1 MNKEL
6 IEKLN
11 EIVSSDWLK
20 EILKNVGY
28 KSGMT
33 SDVSQIMGEVYIYA
47 FSTQSCEGI
56 EEYINN
62 LLKNYKTAKP
72 FEKDQIRAEMILETL
87 AKQNGVSM
95 EEIGSNELLRTK
107 FLENYCKNG
116 FVMHSFSEEN
126 LKNLSEN
133 GFQSA
138 EERKK
143 VNKGIDEIIEVA
155 HIFENHGVLKACGTY
170 PFYSGAGLYVEH
182 DPRKVFEHSTLA
194 PEWFFEF
201 TGSNHNGLDSDVS
214 THPLIMQDYDACR
227 QNVEDLCINAELSNE
242 EMTKVM
248 TFFEKNWS
256 RYGVGQKHV
265 AMIPREVVGKSD
277 YSGILEASEGMS
289 NQKLITSV
297 IKDKFQM
304 FQEHVGNSVT
314 HGIRADEF
322 LIMPLPDAKE
332 LFKAEFVRERK
343 EQLKPSKEYLTHVRA
358 YAEKSN
364 FNMEYVDQVISQITE
379 YWEEKEVLKEG
390 KDAKQDVFE
399 SAIEN
404 VQHRIEN
411 EQEATKVIKTSVK
424 EQVKDEMEI
433 GE

>member
-6 IEKLN
+6 IEQLN
-11 EIVSSDWLK
+11 LIMSSDWLK
-20 EILKNVGY
+20 EILKDVGY

-33 SDVSQIMGEVYIYA
+33 SSVSQIIGEVYIYA
-47 FSTQSCEGI
+47 FSTQSCDGI

-62 LLKNYKTAKP
+62 LLESFKTANNP
-72 FEKDQIRAEMILETL
+72 ERDQIRANMLLESL
-87 AKQNGVSM
+87 AKKEGIPA
-95 EEIGSNELLRTK
+95 EEIGSDETLRIM

-126 LKNLSEN
+126 LKNLTEN

-143 VNKGIDEIIEVA
+143 VGSGIDEIIEVA

-214 THPLIMQDYDACR
+214 THPLIMQDYEACK
-227 QNVEDLCINAELSNE
+227 QNVEDLCANAELSDE
-242 EMTKVM
+242 EKTKVM
-248 TFFEKNWS
+248 ALFENSWA

-265 AMIPREVVGKSD
+265 AIIPREVVGKAD
-277 YSGILEASEGMS
+277 YSGIVEASGGMS
-289 NQKLITSV
+289 NQELITS
-297 IKDKFQM
+297 IIRDKFQI

-314 HGIRADEF
+314 HAIRADEF
-322 LIMPLPDAKE
+322 VTMPLPDAKE
-332 LFKAEFVRERK
+332 LFKTEFIREGK
-343 EQLKPSKEYLTHVRA
+343 EQLKPSKEYLAHVRN

-364 FNMEYVDQVISQITE
+364 FNMEYVDSVIAKITSHW
-379 YWEEKEVLKEG
+379 YG
-390 KDAKQDVFE
+390 KDAKKDVVE
-399 SAIEN
+399 SALEN
-404 VQHRIEN
+404 VQHRIET
-411 EQEATKVIKTSVK
+411 EQNATNLVKTLAK